1 MLKQI
6 CRGSTG
12 NHNDLGQGI
21 RDDARWRAYRW
32 SIDQTGRLAGGWIDD
47 RGGRRCDRSNGVKSA
62 RSRRE
67 RFIVDADAAHEIL
80 GINRV
85 SNGNRLKIR
94 AECGE
99 VAASVYQS
107 VGNAEATQGVQRAID
122 GEALGDTPEIDP
134 DLSVGKTHHVI
145 GQQFDLVRV
154 PRLSG
159 APWLVDRSRKP
170 SKTLQDWRD
179 GNVERTS
186 RSGIQVDRRPEHLI
200 RPTNDADGILRGE
213 LVEQGDVAVRL
224 VKTHQPMDLR
234 DSIERSI
241 DARIQIGLAR
251 A

>member
-6 CRGSTG
+6 WRGSTG

-21 RDDARWRAYRW
+21 RDDARWRAYRC

-47 RGGRRCDRSNGVKSA
+47 RGGRRCNRSNRVKSA

-67 RFIVDADAAHEIL
+67 RFIVDADATHELL

-85 SNGNRLKIR
+85 SNGNRLEIR

-122 GEALGDTPEIDP
+122 REALGDTPEIDP
-134 DLSVGKTHHVI
+134 DLSVGKTRHVI

-154 PRLSG
+154 PRG
-159 APWLVDRSRKP
+159 APWLVDHSRKP
-170 SKTLQDWRD
+170 SKTLQDRRD

-186 RSGIQVDRRPEHLI
+186 RSEIQVDRRPEHLI
-200 RPTNDADGILRGE
+200 RPTIDADGILRGE
-213 LVEQGDVAVRL
+213 LVKPGDVAVRL